1 MAWRQTGACDFHL
14 PNNNK
19 NSVVVAFNDPLDGPS
34 TVENCLSAFQRQGQP
49 DVSLASSSHLEDL
62 AYSSSKIWG
71 LWSASLTDNDIR
83 DKWANAFDPAVV
95 EQIHGLVLAHF
106 EAITYVF
113 DRYVV

>member
-1 MAWRQTGACDFHL
+1 MSDWRAGNHS

-19 NSVVVAFNDPLDGPS
+19 KSVVVAFDDPFDGTS
-34 TVENCLSAFQRQGQP
+34 TVEDSLSAFQRQRQP
-49 DVSLASSSHLEDL
+49 NVSFGFLLTSGRDL

-71 LWSASLTDNDIR
+71 LWSASITDNDIR

-95 EQIHGLVLAHF
+95 EQIHGLVLAPNL
-106 EAITYVF
+106 AITYVF